1 MSNFKVFNT
10 IEKFM
15 KLYEADEDPTAA
27 EGGVP
32 AEGAEGAEGGAPPA
46 DGADATQP
54 QEGAEN
60 ENEPMANN
68 ERVEMA
74 QLLIQALQ
82 KQPPSPGEIPED
94 KLKADE
100 NNAQDII
107 NFVRSLVALNTSL
120 SLDDE
125 TNSNTMAGA
134 IKEI

>member
-32 AEGAEGAEGGAPPA
+32 AEGAEGAEAGAPPA